1 MKGATIIV
9 NLAKD
14 FGTNTE
20 KEHMDSSSSNNGDS
34 GADCIVYILIY
45 FNNFSFSKL
54 QKFDGLNFKDC
65 YN

>member
-9 NLAKD
+9 NLAKG

-34 GADCIVYILIY
+34 GADCIVY
-45 FNNFSFSKL
+45 S
-54 QKFDGLNFKDC
+54 
-65 YN
+65 